1 MTLSLESVRVRV
13 ALPGDAPAMA
23 ALLDQLG
30 YPTTV
35 ADTEARLARLTE
47 SAADHVLVA
56 ERASVGVTGLVVLHR
71 APVLHRTGDVGIIMA
86 LVVDERRRG
95 EGVGERLVRWA
106 AALARDHGC
115 AALQVTTHHRRD
127 GAHRFYE
134 RLGFEHTGRRYV
146 LSLH

>member
-1 MTLSLESVRVRV
+1 VTIVPEAARVRRGTT
-13 ALPGDAPAMA
+13 GDAPAIA

-35 ADTEARLARLTE
+35 SDVETRLVRLDA
-47 SAADHVLVA
+47 SDVDHVLVA
-56 ERASVGVTGLVVLHR
+56 ERAGVGVTGLLVLHR
-71 APVLHRTGDVGIIMA
+71 MAVLHRSSDVAMIMA

-106 AALARDHGC
+106 GALARDHGC
-115 AALQVTTHHRRD
+115 STLLVTTHLRRE

-134 RLGFEHTGRRYV
+134 RLGFSFTGRRYV
-146 LSLH
+146 MELD